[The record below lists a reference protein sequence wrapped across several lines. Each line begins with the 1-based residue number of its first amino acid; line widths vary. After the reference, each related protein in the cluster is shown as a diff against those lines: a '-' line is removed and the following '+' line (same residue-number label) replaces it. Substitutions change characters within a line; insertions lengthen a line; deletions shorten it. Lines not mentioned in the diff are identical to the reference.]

1 MKQLYCNGNQ
11 MKLSTETLN
20 VLKNFSSINQNLEFK
35 QGNKISTISSGK
47 SVLAQAT
54 LKDEFPQS
62 FCVYDLNQ
70 FLSVHSMFKG
80 DVELDFDAANVTFK
94 GGRSKTKYRMASRDT
109 IVRPPEKEIKLG
121 QIDYQFTL
129 SEVDYVDIMKAA
141 AVLSSPHITLSSN
154 GDNVVLV
161 AGDAKDDS
169 QHTNAIEIGEGNGK
183 SFNLVF
189 KTENIKMIQGSY
201 DVQISFKGF
210 AHFKNTKES
219 IEYWIAIESKEST
232 F

>member
-1 MKQLYCNGNQ
+1 

-35 QGNKISTISSGK
+35 QGNKIATISPGK

-54 LKDEFPQS
+54 LKDDFPQS

-80 DVELDFDAANVTFK
+80 DVEVEFDSSNVTFK
-94 GGRSKTKYRMASRDT
+94 SGRSKTKYRMASKDT

-121 QIDYQFTL
+121 QIDYEFSL
-129 SEVDYVDIMKAA
+129 SEVDYVDIMRSASI
-141 AVLSSPHITLSSN
+141 LSSPNITLKSD
-154 GDNVVLV
+154 GETVELV

-169 QHTNAIEIGEGNGK
+169 QHTNAIKIGDGDGK
-183 SFNLVF
+183 TFSLVF

-210 AHFKNTKES
+210 AHFKNTKEEV
-219 IEYWIAIESKEST
+219 EYWIAIEFKEST